1 MLGISLEEFEKQA
14 KCTNASAPADFEK
27 RLDAKR
33 CQHCWTLRHSHLCK
47 GCEKLLCQHCFH
59 YTFCGRGERGD
70 MYHEASSISVNRGG
84 SQANEK
90 AVEKGDGKYDRD
102 DVDKGPAIRQKKG
115 ANKINRL
122 MMMNDVQSQT
132 STTCVPSSGSA
143 SSTAPGVTADAEA
156 TAWRNTIQEFEQ
168 WKKGGWKQIQEKH
181 EFNLKEF
188 DAEAEQAQQAQQ
200 AEVEAERGTY
210 FLELTSRLAKQHV
223 SNKNEC
229 APGENSSA
237 ALLIVRPMPPKPSRP
252 TPW

>member
-33 CQHCWTLRHSHLCK
+33 CQHCRTLRHSHCCK
-47 GCEKLLCQHCFH
+47 RCEKLLCQYCIHH
-59 YTFCGRGERGD
+59 TFCGRGKRGD
-70 MYHEASSISVNRGG
+70 IYHEASSISVNRGG

-102 DVDKGPAIRQKKG
+102 DVDKGPAIREKKG
-115 ANKINRL
+115 ANKINSS
-122 MMMNDVQSQT
+122 MMMSGVQIQT

-156 TAWRNTIQEFEQ
+156 TAWRNTIEEFEQ
-168 WKKGGWKQIQEKH
+168 WKKGGWKNQE
-181 EFNLKEF
+181 EF

-237 ALLIVRPMPPKPSRP
+237 ALLIVRPIPPKPSRP

>member
-1 MLGISLEEFEKQA
+1 
-14 KCTNASAPADFEK
+14 
-27 RLDAKR
+27 
-33 CQHCWTLRHSHLCK
+33 
-47 GCEKLLCQHCFH
+47 
-59 YTFCGRGERGD
+59 

-115 ANKINRL
+115 ANKINRS
-122 MMMNDVQSQT
+122 MMMSGVQIQT

-156 TAWRNTIQEFEQ
+156 TAWRNTIEEFEQ
-168 WKKGGWKQIQEKH
+168 WKKGGWKKSGKH

-210 FLELTSRLAKQHV
+210 FQARQDYSRETDMIEGYQMMRVYAEEWVPQ
-223 SNKNEC
+223 
-229 APGENSSA
+229 
-237 ALLIVRPMPPKPSRP
+237 PPLHFRKFANYFCFPKH
-252 TPW
+252 